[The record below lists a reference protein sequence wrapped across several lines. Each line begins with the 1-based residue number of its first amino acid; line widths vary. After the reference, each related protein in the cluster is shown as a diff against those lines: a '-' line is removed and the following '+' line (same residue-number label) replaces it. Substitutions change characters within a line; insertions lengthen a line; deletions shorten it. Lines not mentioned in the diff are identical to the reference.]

1 MYLDYDTYFEYHD
14 QTYIIIEKVA
24 NYYGIELKELRWK
37 HYKDYMIDVENVDI
51 IPYSFGDVS
60 RKIFS
65 GNIIKF
71 HHKCGI
77 SYNPTMVK
85 GRQNFSILH
94 ESAHYFFDMNKECK
108 SQSFSDLITGKGYT
122 SEDEP
127 KEIRANIFASLALI
141 NNEALKECL
150 KKQMSF
156 RQICEEF
163 EMSAAALHVRLYD
176 FLTKIFLLNPC
187 LARSA
192 INQYRYNYN
201 STKLISYI
209 KMCLC

>member
-1 MYLDYDTYFEYHD
+1 MTPMYLDYDTYFEYHD

-71 HHKCGI
+71 HDKCGI

-108 SQSFSDLITGKGYT
+108 SQSFSDLIT
-122 SEDEP
+122 
-127 KEIRANIFASLALI
+127 
-141 NNEALKECL
+141 
-150 KKQMSF
+150 
-156 RQICEEF
+156 
-163 EMSAAALHVRLYD
+163 
-176 FLTKIFLLNPC
+176 
-187 LARSA
+187 
-192 INQYRYNYN
+192 
-201 STKLISYI
+201 
-209 KMCLC
+209 

>member
-1 MYLDYDTYFEYHD
+1 MTPMYLDYDTYFEYHD

-24 NYYGIELKELRWK
+24 NYYG
-37 HYKDYMIDVENVDI
+37 
-51 IPYSFGDVS
+51 SFGDVS

-71 HHKCGI
+71 HDKCGI

-150 KKQMSF
+150 
-156 RQICEEF
+156 
-163 EMSAAALHVRLYD
+163 
-176 FLTKIFLLNPC
+176 TKIFLLNPC

>member
-1 MYLDYDTYFEYHD
+1 MTPMYLDYDTYFEYHD

-71 HHKCGI
+71 HDKCGI

-85 GRQNFSILH
+85 G
-94 ESAHYFFDMNKECK
+94 
-108 SQSFSDLITGKGYT
+108 
-122 SEDEP
+122 
-127 KEIRANIFASLALI
+127 
-141 NNEALKECL
+141 
-150 KKQMSF
+150 
-156 RQICEEF
+156 
-163 EMSAAALHVRLYD
+163 
-176 FLTKIFLLNPC
+176 
-187 LARSA
+187 
-192 INQYRYNYN
+192 
-201 STKLISYI
+201 
-209 KMCLC
+209 